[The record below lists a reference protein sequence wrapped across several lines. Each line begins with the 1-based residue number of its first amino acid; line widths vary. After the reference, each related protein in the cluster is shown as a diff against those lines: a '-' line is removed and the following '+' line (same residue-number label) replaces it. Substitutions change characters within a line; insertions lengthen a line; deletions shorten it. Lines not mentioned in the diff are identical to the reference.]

1 MKLYPIEL
9 AFMFL
14 SNITYHF
21 LHFGINFCFK
31 ICFQHVLNFW
41 MSRGQRSR
49 YQRNPPTKYERIYS
63 PVKLEEV
70 QIIAQLSLN
79 ATQINPEI
87 ISLLK
92 QIQPPD
98 QTNSERRLQCPFQ
111 FQLKQRLGLFSNKF
125 SHQPTDL
132 PTLCQTLWMSYL
144 LTYLSTELGTTQLV
158 II

>member
-1 MKLYPIEL
+1 MKLITIEL
-9 AFMFL
+9 AFMLL
-14 SNITYHF
+14 SCITYPF
-21 LHFGINFCFK
+21 LHFVINLCLK
-31 ICFQHVLNFW
+31 ICFQQVLNLG

-98 QTNSERRLQCPFQ
+98 QTNGERRLNYQ
-111 FQLKQRLGLFSNKF
+111 
-125 SHQPTDL
+125 
-132 PTLCQTLWMSYL
+132 
-144 LTYLSTELGTTQLV
+144 
-158 II
+158 